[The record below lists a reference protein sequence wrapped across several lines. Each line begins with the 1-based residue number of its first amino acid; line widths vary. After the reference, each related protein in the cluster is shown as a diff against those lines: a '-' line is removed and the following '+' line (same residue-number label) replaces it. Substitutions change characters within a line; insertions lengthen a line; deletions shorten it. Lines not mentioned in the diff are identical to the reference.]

1 MKSLVQHLLFLKD
14 EIECLKKQTGGSGK
28 GSIFTAI
35 NVLERRLEEISEQIE
50 KNV

>member
-28 GSIFTAI
+28 GSIFTA
-35 NVLERRLEEISEQIE
+35 RGEEISEEIE